1 MQIFLETLLR
11 CSVFMSVISLMYMM
25 TMSLLSK
32 RYSTKWLYYIWL
44 VIVIG
49 WAIPFRPHLDMN
61 LIPFQIPKI
70 QDSIQEKYIGVAE
83 PIKIIAN
90 GINKNSF
97 VSLWLVIAI
106 IWVIGMIGLIAYN
119 VCRHWY
125 FLKIVNRWSEE
136 ITKQDILNVL
146 NNLRIEMKIKPYVK
160 MKTCPAIAS
169 PMIIGFFN
177 PVILLPSTEI
187 AVDELTFILRHELI
201 HLKRKDLWIKALTL
215 VVTAV
220 HWFNPVVYIMAKAI
234 AVQCEISCDEL
245 LVQET
250 SVEHRKQY
258 SETLIGVAR
267 NGTKFQTSLSTGF
280 YTGGEV
286 IKARIFHIMDSTK
299 KKTGITILCVVFILI
314 IGSKITF
321 ASDLTNNENCP
332 ITDSKMELTDLVGT
346 VGNGQVINVDVKN
359 LESGK
364 VSCIGGLCTLEDGDI
379 IRYNITTEGEKKSFV
394 VKLLRDD
401 NETNDVNKDCQELTL
416 ANNGFENSDTQCKV
430 NKSQAGRYCL
440 IICNNDGE
448 NLSNIKG
455 TIEIIKGKVNYS

>member
-25 TMSLLSK
+25 VMPFLSK

-49 WAIPFRPHLDMN
+49 WAIPFNPHFNMN
-61 LIPFQIPKI
+61 LIPFQLPKI
-70 QDSIQEKYIGVAE
+70 QDGIQEKYISVAE

-90 GINKNSF
+90 GINRNSF
-97 VSLWLVIAI
+97 ISIWFVIAI
-106 IWVIGMIGLIAYN
+106 IWIIGMIGLIAYN
-119 VCRHWY
+119 VYRHWY
-125 FLKIVNRWSEE
+125 FFKMVNRWSEE
-136 ITKQDILNVL
+136 ITKKDILSVL

-160 MKTCPAIAS
+160 LKTCPAISS
-169 PMIIGFFN
+169 PMIIGFFS
-177 PVILLPSTEI
+177 PIILLPSTEI
-187 AVDELTFILRHELI
+187 AEDELRFILRHELI
-201 HLKRKDLWIKALTL
+201 HLKRNDLWYKVLILL
-215 VVTAV
+215 VTAV
-220 HWFNPVVYIMAKAI
+220 HWFNPVAYIMAKAV

-250 SVEHRKQY
+250 SVEHRRQY
-258 SETLIGVAR
+258 SETLIGAAR
-267 NGTKFQTSLSTGF
+267 NGTKLQTALSTGF

-286 IKARIFHIMDSTK
+286 IKARIFRIMDTTK
-299 KKTGITILCVVFILI
+299 KKTGITILFVVFILI

-321 ASDLTNNENCP
+321 ASDLTKNQNYL
-332 ITDSKMELTDLVGT
+332 ITDSELGRTDT
-346 VGNGQVINVDVKN
+346 IANKQVINVDVKN

-364 VSCIGGLCTLEDGDI
+364 AACIGELCTLEEGDI
-379 IRYNITTEGEKKSFV
+379 IRYNIVTEGEKESFA
-394 VKLLRDD
+394 VKLFRDK

-416 ANNGFENSDTQCKV
+416 ANSCLKNSDDQCKI
-430 NKSQAGRYCL
+430 NKSQAGRYYM

-455 TIEIIKGKVNYS
+455 TIEIIKE

>member
-25 TMSLLSK
+25 TMPFLSK
-32 RYSTKWLYYIWL
+32 RYSTKWLYNIWL

-49 WAIPFRPHLDMN
+49 WAIPFRPHFDMN
-61 LIPFQIPKI
+61 LIPFQMPKI
-70 QDSIQEKYIGVAE
+70 QDSIQEKYVGVAE

-90 GINKNSF
+90 GINSNSF
-97 VSLWLVIAI
+97 ISLGFVIAI
-106 IWVIGMIGLIAYN
+106 IWVVGMIGIIAYN

-125 FLKIVNRWSEE
+125 FLKMVNRWSEE
-136 ITKQDILNVL
+136 ITKKNILSVL

-160 MKTCPAIAS
+160 LKTCPVIAS
-169 PMIIGFFN
+169 PMIIGFFK

-187 AVDELTFILRHELI
+187 AAEELTFILRHELI
-201 HLKRKDLWIKALTL
+201 HLKRKDLWSKALVL
-215 VVTAV
+215 LVTAV

-245 LVQET
+245 LVEET

-267 NGTKFQTSLSTGF
+267 NGTKFQTALSTGF

-286 IKARIFHIMDSTK
+286 IKARIFHIMDTTK

-314 IGSKITF
+314 ISSKITF
-321 ASDLTNNENCP
+321 ASDLTRNKNYF
-332 ITDSKMELTDLVGT
+332 ITDSKLGITDIMV
-346 VGNGQVINVDVKN
+346 NKQVINVDVKN

-364 VSCIGGLCTLEDGDI
+364 AACIGGLCTLEEGDI
-379 IRYNITTEGEKKSFV
+379 IRYDITTEGEKKSFA
-394 VKLLRDD
+394 VKLLRDN
-401 NETNDVNKDCQELTL
+401 NETNDVNKDYQELTL
-416 ANNGFENSDTQCKV
+416 ANSGLNNSDNQCKV
-430 NKSQAGRYCL
+430 NKSQAGRYCM

-455 TIEIIKGKVNYS
+455 TIEIIK